1 MTEPE
6 ANVPLEPHIDSDL
19 TNTAG
24 TARTVRISYTQQG
37 EPIDLRLQI
46 RVTGMPALVSD
57 LLGAQVE
64 DIKRRCGATKD

>member
-1 MTEPE
+1 MTAPSEH
-6 ANVPLEPHIDSDL
+6 AQLEPHVDSDL

-24 TARTVRISYTQQG
+24 TARTVRISYTQRG

>member
-1 MTEPE
+1 MTEPGE
-6 ANVPLEPHIDSDL
+6 NAPLEAHVDSDL

-24 TARTVRISYTQQG
+24 TARTVRISYTRQG

-46 RVTGMPALVSD
+46 RVTGMPSLVSD

-64 DIKRRCGATKD
+64 DIKRRCGATTD